1 MIPADCPSP
10 QAVVS
15 WQGAR
20 LTPAGGCAAMVL
32 ETPPSASY
40 FTFGGARLPEELPP
54 HLTIS
59 VRMRRLTERADRS
72 LEVAFPGGHLLVR
85 DGQIGWWED
94 DAAWALSRIAGVYQS
109 LFDTPM
115 PYMMWLHQGLH
126 AHVHFVP
133 IWRSH
138 GVQRYVAGGE
148 LGSGILINPVRPD
161 DAAAALRRTEQGRT
175 EQGRT
180 EQGRTEQG
188 TTEQD
193 GAKQGS

>member
-94 DAAWALSRIAGVYQS
+94 DAAWARGGWVA
-109 LFDTPM
+109 FD
-115 PYMMWLHQGLH
+115 
-126 AHVHFVP
+126 
-133 IWRSH
+133 
-138 GVQRYVAGGE
+138 
-148 LGSGILINPVRPD
+148 VRTSEEHEVV
-161 DAAAALRRTEQGRT
+161 LT
-175 EQGRT
+175 
-180 EQGRTEQG
+180 
-188 TTEQD
+188 QD
-193 GAKQGS
+193 GASVRATIDGIPVPPYTLGGVPERGVVAVGLKGGRADRARMWIDRFQVWTDTPSSPSAP